1 MTKRLLPL
9 LLCLMMVGGWSAAR
23 ATNYPIAAGASTSTV
38 QSAINAAAAAS
49 GGNTVTFAAGT
60 YSLTQISVPCPASPL
75 VITGPATTYPT
86 NWNARPTAVITS
98 AYTGEGP
105 PIFNLATPCNSPG
118 TTIEYLEVNGNRPTS
133 GGGAIYVGTG
143 GYSNLNILYNYF
155 HGNQEI
161 MPTVQGTGPYQY
173 WAYDDT
179 NANLIRLDGTQGGN
193 TDSNITIEYNILGN
207 PVAGDCS
214 NVMSFIGGLI
224 EASGNPSTPT
234 AQVFKGY
241 DSTGSNCSGLT
252 MVGNFTDLFFEYN
265 IIQQQE
271 QGIKGVEGG
280 QTQATL
286 FIIQNTL
293 FEYNDIS
300 FIHRAFHE
308 TQMSPTSQS
317 LPFVSQY
324 NDMHDPVAPAF
335 TNWILSSPQ
344 LTYTVASDNLMITNT
359 SGGANMPPGY
369 EWWGNAS
376 NTHLLAQGYNACAI
390 EFGFGVTPSA
400 IIQDNIIQSPS
411 TPCSVTLG
419 NGTTVYGIQ
428 NEEPGSVPVA
438 NYPTISGN
446 TFSSTVSAVTSVAPS
461 ISPASGSFTGSRAV
475 TITDNGN
482 VSGAGPRGNTGIW
495 YTTDGTTPVPRAGT
509 SKYCSSPCNFS
520 VTSTTTVN
528 AVGMWGAITQPA
540 SYPTGYGFVP
550 SAVVSA
556 TYTVSGGTPTA
567 ATPVFSPTSENF
579 SGTVSV
585 SVSDTTTGATIHC
598 TTNGTIPTT
607 SSPVYSSAF
616 SVTATTTIQ
625 CIAAAT
631 GYNNSAVGSGTY
643 TLSAPTPTVLGSSLA
658 NAAGSTYTNALN
670 GVYAVAPSGT
680 WTTTQATLCFG
691 YGTVTSGKSTDI
703 LLVQATSSTTEAST
717 PVCHATYT
725 QTSNTGP
732 GCVNV
737 PVSGCGNLS
746 GAYWVDTVTND
757 PLGPSSLEF
766 GNCGGSCNATV
777 PTLGNGTLWG
787 YFASQTYGSYSSI
800 ATTLMQGVNQPSQYF
815 TLAPALLSGQLGNT
829 GSINTLVVGAAA
841 IQFTAYGNYGDGS
854 VHALPDAYGNTA
866 TWSSSNASILTVGST
881 GLVACAAPGTANVKV
896 ISTPGG
902 INFTQWGMTCTST
915 PTPTLTSV
923 SLATTGGATSVT
935 VGTTNQILATCHYSD
950 GSTTACNTSDTHGN
964 AVSMWTTSG
973 ASIVSLSSS
982 GLATGVAAGS
992 ANLSAT
998 VAGLTSPSLALTVTS
1013 THTLTGAYLSTP
1025 GSANTM
1031 VVGGTLQFSARCTY
1045 SDGTTQDCT
1054 VTDLYGDAVSS
1065 WSSSNTPVMTI
1076 ENAGAATPGLASALT
1091 TGTAQAQATI
1101 DGSTVSSPWT
1111 VTISP
1116 VPVTLTGIT
1125 LATTGGV
1132 TGIFQGQTN
1141 QLIATCLYSDGSTT
1155 TCNTTDSHGNVA
1167 GSYASS
1173 ATGHATV
1180 NAITGLVTGVGAGT
1194 TNLTAQAGTF
1204 TSPNLPLM
1212 VALVPSGTYTIT
1224 ISGGVRFTGKVSF

>member
-1 MTKRLLPL
+1 M
-9 LLCLMMVGGWSAAR
+9 
-23 ATNYPIAAGASTSTV
+23 
-38 QSAINAAAAAS
+38 
-49 GGNTVTFAAGT
+49 
-60 YSLTQISVPCPASPL
+60 

-86 NWNARPTAVITS
+86 NWNARPTAVINS
-98 AYTGEGP
+98 AYTGEGL
-105 PIFNLATPCNSPG
+105 PIFNIATPCSTG
-118 TTIEYLEVNGNRPTS
+118 LTIEYLEVNGNHPTS

-143 GYSNLNILYNYF
+143 GYSNLNILYNYL
-155 HGNQEI
+155 HGAQEPY
-161 MPTVQGTGPYQY
+161 PTVQGVGPYQY
-173 WAYDDT
+173 WQANDS
-179 NANLIRLDGTQGGN
+179 NAILINLDGFQNGN
-193 TDSNITIEYNILGN
+193 TDSNITIEYNIEGN
-207 PVAGDCS
+207 PANPGNDDCS
-214 NVMSFIGGLI
+214 NMMAWIGGLI
-224 EASGNPSTPT
+224 EASGNPATPT
-234 AQVFKGY
+234 ALVFKGY
-241 DSTGSNCSGLT
+241 DSGGGSCNALT
-252 MVGNFTDLFFEYN
+252 QQTNITNLFFEYN
-265 IIQQQE
+265 VITNLE
-271 QGIKGVEGG
+271 EGIKGVEGG
-280 QTQATL
+280 SAAPNL
-286 FIIQNTL
+286 YVIQNTQFL
-293 FEYNDIS
+293 YNDIS
-300 FIHRAFHE
+300 YIHHSFFE
-308 TQMSPTSQS
+308 TQMSPTN
-317 LPFVSQY
+317 PAEPWVFQY
-324 NDMHDPVAPAF
+324 NDEHDPVNPAF
-335 TNWILSSPQ
+335 ATWPVSQPQ
-344 LTYTVASDNLMITNT
+344 SYYSNDYDDLFISNT
-359 SGGANMPPGY
+359 ANSQNMPP
-369 EWWGNAS
+369 
-376 NTHLLAQGYNACAI
+376 AI
-390 EFGFGVTPSA
+390 EFAGSGNVTNVLFQGLNPCLITFNVTPSA
-400 IIQDNIIQSPS
+400 NLLNNIMEISGS
-411 TPCSVTLG
+411 SSPCSVTLA
-419 NGTTVYGIQ
+419 NGTVVYGIS
-428 NEEPGSVPVA
+428 NEEGQPVSR
-438 NYPTISGN
+438 YPTMTGN
-446 TFSSTVSAVTSVAPS
+446 VYTTTIAAVTSTKPT
-461 ISPASGSFTGSRAV
+461 ITPASGSFGSSQAV

-482 VSGAGPRGNTGIW
+482 VSGPGPRGNTGIW

-540 SYPTGYGFVP
+540 SYPAGYGFVP

-556 TYTVSGGTPTA
+556 TYTASGGTPTA

-607 SSPVYSSAF
+607 SSPVYSAAF

-625 CIAAAT
+625 CIAVAT

-643 TLSAPTPTVLGSSLA
+643 TLSAPAPTVLGNSLA
-658 NAAGSTYTNALN
+658 STPGSTYTNALN
-670 GVYAVAPSGT
+670 GVYAVPPSGT

-691 YGTVTSGKSTDI
+691 YGAVTSGASTDI

-717 PVCHATYT
+717 PLCHATYT

-737 PVSGCGNLS
+737 PVTGCGNLS

-766 GNCGGSCNATV
+766 GNCGGSCNSTV
-777 PTLGNGTLWG
+777 PTLGNGTHWG
-787 YFASQTYGSYSSI
+787 YFASQAYGSYSSI

-829 GSINTLVVGAAA
+829 GSIKTLIVGAAA

-881 GLVACAAPGTANVKV
+881 GLVACAAPGTANVTV
-896 ISTPGG
+896 ISAPGG
-902 INFTQWGMTCTST
+902 INFTPWGMTCTST
-915 PTPTLTSV
+915 PAPTLSSV
-923 SLATTGGATSVT
+923 SLATTGGASSIT
-935 VGTTNQILATCHYSD
+935 VGATNQILATCHYSD

-964 AVSMWTTSG
+964 AVSMWTTSA
-973 ASIVSLSSS
+973 ASFVSLSSS

-992 ANLSAT
+992 ANLGAT
-998 VAGLTSPSLALTVTS
+998 VAGLTSPSLAVTVTS

-1031 VVGGTLQFSARCTY
+1031 LVGGTLQFSARCTY

-1155 TCNTTDSHGNVA
+1155 TCNTTDSHGNAA